1 MNIIFFCDE
10 KDENGNLI
18 VSKLGELI
26 IDAKDKYDPLKKKVI
41 VEMKIGGTFV
51 SAQLDMKIVMKKL
64 MLNVFL
70 IKLFY

>member
-1 MNIIFFCDE
+1 
-10 KDENGNLI
+10 
-18 VSKLGELI
+18 
-26 IDAKDKYDPLKKKVI
+26 
-41 VEMKIGGTFV
+41 MKIGGTFV

>member
-1 MNIIFFCDE
+1 MLEDEYNFFCDE

-18 VSKLGELI
+18 VSKFGELI

-51 SAQLDMKIVMKKL
+51 SVTARYENSNEEV
-64 MLNVFL
+64 NVKCVFD
-70 IKLFY
+70 